1 LLANGCEVLTP
12 RAQFCC
18 GSIHAHNGELELA
31 KQMAR
36 RNLDAFDLE
45 RLDAVITNAA
55 GCGTHLKNYGHLL
68 QDDPAFME
76 RAMKWSA
83 KVRDIHEWLVEI
95 GIRAPA
101 ASIPQTVTY
110 HEACHLCHGQKI
122 TREPRQVLKA
132 IPGLELVEL
141 PESNWCCGSAGI
153 YNLIQPEMS
162 QTLLRR
168 KMANIATTAA
178 QVVASANPGCSVQLQ
193 TGVRELNLKL
203 KIAHPISLLAE
214 VPQLSQHAL
223 AFKRLCEQ
231 IQAIFSTTFW
241 MIFGDVGSAK
251 PRCASSWATGL
262 SGRATRR
269 RRSWP
274 RFLTGR
280 ITSME
285 RIVETSN
292 RS

>member
-1 LLANGCEVLTP
+1 MPKLNCQETQNLLEASHDNELDGVTSLSVQEHLDECPDCRRQWRWLCEVEASLRRLTESVP
-12 RAQFCC
+12 SPDQD
-18 GSIHAHNGELELA
+18 L
-31 KQMAR
+31 R
-36 RNLDAFDLE
+36 RNVLRPTSTLAGPVLALFRTHR
-45 RLDAVITNAA
+45 RLA
-55 GCGTHLKNYGHLL
+55 G
-68 QDDPAFME
+68 
-76 RAMKWSA
+76 
-83 KVRDIHEWLVEI
+83 
-95 GIRAPA
+95 
-101 ASIPQTVTY
+101 
-110 HEACHLCHGQKI
+110 
-122 TREPRQVLKA
+122 
-132 IPGLELVEL
+132 
-141 PESNWCCGSAGI
+141 
-153 YNLIQPEMS
+153 
-162 QTLLRR
+162 
-168 KMANIATTAA
+168 
-178 QVVASANPGCSVQLQ
+178 VVS
-193 TGVRELNLKL
+193 
-203 KIAHPISLLAE
+203 LAE